1 MADLINV
8 TPEKLKATA
17 SSFQQAGKDVKKTTS
32 DMLQLVRGI
41 SSSIWSGEASSIYLG
56 KFNGLDADIAKMC
69 KMIEEES
76 QHLTTI
82 AQEYQLAEEQNKQVA
97 ATLKNNVIAQIVQTD
112 EQIMLS
118 VMIFCHDKREGDLIG
133 KICNQCVALIDKE
146 FLRNFIISD
155 EEYHQVNI
163 EGIQPPDLL
172 VVEITGIEDL
182 CRAKRI
188 RGIFPRGR
196 LLVVSTNQISAES
209 YLIPEVSPDML
220 LLKPYVY
227 AKACRIIYRN
237 LTWCCKDKCRKKKQ
251 EDILK
256 IRTGGEIYCFH
267 YEEIQYLEA
276 RDKKIILH
284 VNKYEISF
292 YSSLQKLEKSLPD
305 YFIRCHRSYIVN
317 FMFIQKADLI
327 NGEFYL
333 NKKTVIP
340 ISQKYKAKLA
350 KML

>member
-1 MADLINV
+1 
-8 TPEKLKATA
+8 
-17 SSFQQAGKDVKKTTS
+17 
-32 DMLQLVRGI
+32 
-41 SSSIWSGEASSIYLG
+41 
-56 KFNGLDADIAKMC
+56 
-69 KMIEEES
+69 
-76 QHLTTI
+76 
-82 AQEYQLAEEQNKQVA
+82 
-97 ATLKNNVIAQIVQTD
+97 
-112 EQIMLS
+112 MLS

-209 YLIPEVSPDML
+209 YLIPEVS
-220 LLKPYVY
+220 
-227 AKACRIIYRN
+227 YRS

-350 KML
+350 KMLDSRFDLG